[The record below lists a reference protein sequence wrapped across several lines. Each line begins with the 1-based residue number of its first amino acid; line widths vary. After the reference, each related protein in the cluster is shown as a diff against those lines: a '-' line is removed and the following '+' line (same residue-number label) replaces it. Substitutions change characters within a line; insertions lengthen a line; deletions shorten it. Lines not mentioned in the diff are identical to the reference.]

1 MNEEAVGAA
10 IREAIDRGIVKR
22 EDLFITTKLW
32 ADHASYEGAKK
43 AFAVSMKKLGLDYLD
58 LYLIHRPHGDV
69 YGAWRAME
77 ELYREGKI
85 RAIGVANFYRGKLR
99 SGGQ

>member
-1 MNEEAVGAA
+1 MGAA

-43 AFAVSMKKLGLDYLD
+43 AFAPY
-58 LYLIHRPHGDV
+58 GDV

>member
-58 LYLIHRPHGDV
+58 LYLIHQPYGDV

-77 ELYREGKI
+77 EL
-85 RAIGVANFYRGKLR
+85 
-99 SGGQ
+99 

>member
-32 ADHASYEGAKK
+32 ADHASYEGAK
-43 AFAVSMKKLGLDYLD
+43 
-58 LYLIHRPHGDV
+58 
-69 YGAWRAME
+69 
-77 ELYREGKI
+77 
-85 RAIGVANFYRGKLR
+85 
-99 SGGQ
+99 